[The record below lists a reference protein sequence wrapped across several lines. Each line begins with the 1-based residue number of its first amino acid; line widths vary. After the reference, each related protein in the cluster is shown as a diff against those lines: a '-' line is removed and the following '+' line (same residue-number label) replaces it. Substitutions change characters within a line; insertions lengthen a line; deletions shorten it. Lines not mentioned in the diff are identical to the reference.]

1 MRSDAVKRGNEL
13 LGREYITNNYGKCFI
28 IGYKNARNVLI
39 CFYEPFCIVKC
50 YLSNL
55 KIGNVFNPMCPSF
68 YKKGYMGVGK
78 YSSKDK
84 EVFSLWY
91 SMLDRAYSDKYHINQ
106 PTYKDVTVCEEW
118 LNFQN
123 FATWCESQEFFNAK
137 DSKGRRYEIDKDLLI
152 KDNRIYSPKACCF
165 IPREVN
171 ITLVRRLKSRG
182 EYPIGVTYCKSRNTF
197 VAKFGCNNSTRYLG
211 SFDNI
216 EEAFQAYK
224 VAKENH
230 IKDLAVSLLGKIDDN
245 VYKALINY
253 EVNIND

>member
-39 CFYEPFCIVKC
+39 CFSEPFCIVKC

-106 PTYKDVTVCEEW
+106 PTYKDVTVGEEW

-137 DSKGRRYEIDKDLLI
+137 DAKERPYHLDKDI
-152 KDNRIYSPKACCF
+152 VVKGSKIYSPNTCSF
-165 IPREVN
+165 VPSEVN
-171 ITLVRRLKSRG
+171 TLLLKRGKSRG
-182 EYPIGVTYCKSRNTF
+182 VCLIGVSKHEPTGSYLANVKHSGRN
-197 VAKFGCNNSTRYLG
+197 VHLG
-211 SFDNI
+211 SYCTEN
-216 EEAFQAYK
+216 EAFQAYK
-224 VAKENH
+224 LAKEAY
-230 IKDLAVSLLGKIDDN
+230 IKEVAEKWRGKIDDK
-245 VYKALINY
+245 VYQALLTY
-253 EVNIND
+253 QVETTD

>member
-106 PTYKDVTVCEEW
+106 PTYKDVTVGEEW

-171 ITLVRRLKSRG
+171 NLFTHRKSSG
-182 EYPIGVTYCKSRNTF
+182 GKYPIGVKKVYRKFKSCITKNNIKIFLGYHNTP
-197 VAKFGCNNSTRYLG
+197 
-211 SFDNI
+211 

-224 VAKENH
+224 VAKEAH
-230 IKDLAVSLLGKIDDN
+230 IKEKAEEWKDKVEDK
-245 VYKALINY
+245 VYQAMYNWVVEIT
-253 EVNIND
+253 D